1 MIYRFRII
9 LDNDTD
15 EDIFRDLEIRE
26 TDTLE
31 DLHNIITQ
39 SFGFD
44 GTEMAS
50 FYISNDTWDQGEE
63 ISLFDLSEDASAR
76 LMNETSLDSVVHEVQ
91 TKLIYIYDFLSL
103 WTFYVELAEIV
114 DETEGNDY
122 PNLMF
127 VQGQVP
133 DTAPE
138 KLFEADHGELNF
150 EIIKD
155 EPILGFYLNEV
166 FKIMNMSRMT
176 YINQDF
182 HTIYKSIY
190 YLEKH
195 NFIISLMV

>member
-138 KLFEADHGELNF
+138 KLFEADEDEDYNEF
-150 EIIKD
+150 EDGID
-155 EPILGFYLNEV
+155 VDDYEDLDFNE
-166 FKIMNMSRMT
+166 NW
-176 YINQDF
+176 N
-182 HTIYKSIY
+182 
-190 YLEKH
+190 
-195 NFIISLMV
+195 